1 MTPLKNEYE
10 YFLILSETLNISRAC
25 EILDMQQ
32 GSLSKALKR
41 LELEVGAPLFIRQGR
56 GLLLTQRGTLLASQ
70 INSLKEL
77 WKDGSKK
84 AEKKLDEI
92 AGVISIGTHP
102 ITAIDKI
109 STSIPKLIEDF
120 PLLEIDLVLKKS
132 GELVRDIIH
141 HQLDLAIVANPL
153 PHPNLVIKKIRD
165 DYVGIWNASA
175 KSKREEIIYYNPDM
189 INVNRVLSK
198 YKNYKKVAI
207 NNYDVLAQLAM
218 NSKGLCILPSPV
230 ALKYEKLK
238 LIEKIKEKVSI
249 CLIYHVDRPRTPT
262 FNEVLGHFRIN

>member
-1 MTPLKNEYE
+1 MTPFKNEYE
-10 YFLILSETLNISRAC
+10 YFLVLSETLNISRAC

-41 LELEVGAPLFIRQGR
+41 LEIEVGAPLFIRQGR
-56 GLLLTQRGTLLASQ
+56 GLLLTERGNLLASQ
-70 INSLKEL
+70 VNNLKEL
-77 WKDGSKK
+77 WKEENKS

-92 AGVISIGTHP
+92 AGVVSVGTHP

-109 STSIPKLIEDF
+109 SNSIPKLLEKY
-120 PLLEIDLVLKKS
+120 PLLEVDLKLKKS
-132 GELVRDIIH
+132 GELVRDVIH

-153 PHPNLVIKKIRD
+153 PHPNLVIKKLRE
-165 DYVGIWNASA
+165 DYVGIWSTKNS
-175 KSKREEIIYYNPDM
+175 SKEVIYYNPDM

-218 NSKGLCILPSPV
+218 NSNGLCILPSPV
-230 ALKYEKLK
+230 ALKYNALK
-238 LIEKIKEKVSI
+238 LVEKKKEKVGI

-262 FNEVLGHFRIN
+262 FNEVLNHLKS